1 MCHAGRVAVADP
13 TWDLVDP
20 VVAGDHP
27 ARPIWLIASVAV
39 GVALV
44 FGVAWA
50 MPGINGNQAATILSI
65 LTAIVVVGVVFGLSK
80 KLVPKGGRVH
90 GLAVGATV
98 IGSLVVVVGAWSG
111 TITAMKMSAD
121 ESAWLVVA
129 NQALAGLHAVTSCST
144 PPAARA
150 EVPGVGRV
158 ENVCVLLAADFNG
171 PIVSL
176 GRTYPPTSGVLY
188 VPDVANLK
196 GIDTC
201 AAHLNGP
208 WFHFVPGSRLGV
220 CPFGYAYIEGP

>member
-1 MCHAGRVAVADP
+1 VAVADP
-13 TWDLVDP
+13 ARDLVAP
-20 VVAGDHP
+20 VVATDHP

-39 GVALV
+39 GIGLV
-44 FGVAWA
+44 LTVAWV
-50 MPGINGNQAATILSI
+50 MSGIDGNQAATILSV
-65 LTAIVVVGVVFGLSK
+65 LAAIVAVGAVFGLSK
-80 KLVPKGGRVH
+80 KLIPKGGRVR
-90 GLAVGATV
+90 GLAVGVAV
-98 IGSLVVVVGAWSG
+98 AGSLLVVVGAWSG

-129 NQALAGLHAVTSCST
+129 NQALAGPHAVTSCST
-144 PPAARA
+144 SPTARA
-150 EVPGVGRV
+150 ELPGVGRV
-158 ENVCVLLAADFNG
+158 ENVCVLLAADFSG

-208 WFHFVPGSRLGV
+208 WFHFVPASGLGV